1 MQAVDALVCSEP
13 GRLQVVQRPAPVLAA
28 GHALVRPRRVGICG
42 TDYHIFEGKHPFL
55 QYPRIMG
62 HELAVEVVEATA
74 ESGLAAGD
82 ICVVN
87 PYLSCGG
94 CIACLAGKPNCCV
107 RISVLGVHQDGG
119 LTGLLAVPQANL
131 IRAQGLTVDECASVE
146 FLSIGA
152 HAVRRGAATSRDR
165 VLVVG
170 AGPIGLGV
178 ALFAAASGAEVAVLD
193 RSAERAATA
202 EAITGAVAI
211 RAEGDPAE
219 AVGAVTGGIGF
230 DLVFDATGSQ
240 AAMEKGFEFVAHG
253 GRYVLVGVIKDSVT
267 FADPDFHRKEMT
279 LFGSRNA
286 TNEDFHW
293 VMGAIRSGDVPIDRL
308 ITHRTSLGNAV
319 DAIPVWATQ
328 KTGLIKALIE
338 IGD

>member
-1 MQAVDALVCSEP
+1 MQPVDALVCSEP
-13 GRLQVVQRPAPVLAA
+13 GRLQVVQRPAPALTD
-28 GHALVRPRRVGICG
+28 GQALVRPRRVGICG

-62 HELAVEVVEATA
+62 HELAVEVVETAA
-74 ESGLAAGD
+74 ESGLSAGD

-87 PYLSCGG
+87 PYISCGG

-119 LTGLLAVPQANL
+119 LTGLLSVPETNL
-131 IRAQGLTVDECASVE
+131 IRAQDLSVDECASVE
-146 FLSIGA
+146 FLAIGA
-152 HAVRRGAATSRDR
+152 HAVRRGAVTSRDR

-170 AGPIGLGV
+170 TGPIGLGV
-178 ALFAAASGAEVAVLD
+178 ALFAAATGAEVAVLD

-211 RAEGDPAE
+211 RAEGDPAQ
-219 AVGAVTGGIGF
+219 AVSAVTGGTCF

-240 AAMEKGFEFVAHG
+240 SSMEKSFDFVAHG
-253 GRYVLVGVIKDSVT
+253 GRYVLVSVIKDNVT

-293 VMGAIRSGDVPIDRL
+293 VMGAIRTGDVPVDRL
-308 ITHRTSLGNAV
+308 ITHRTTLGNAV
-319 DAIPVWATQ
+319 DTIPVWATQ